1 MAVLPSRL
9 SCETLGLCLEGY
21 GMARRSVFCAALLII
36 ILAASSRQAVA
47 ELAFAGAGASQCDLI
62 NSNAAPG
69 RGSDQNDV
77 TRYVF
82 NWVQGY
88 MSGFNGYSLMINKGS
103 PFDLGAA
110 SPEAQWEG
118 QRAARTLSSGSRRL
132 NTGCHPASRQA
143 SAGLYSPISDPR
155 SGSGLRRYFYTKS
168 SIGGHSRSTDVAALP
183 VAKRIC

>member
-1 MAVLPSRL
+1 
-9 SCETLGLCLEGY
+9 
-21 GMARRSVFCAALLII
+21 MARRSVFCAALLII

-110 SPEAQWEG
+110 SPEAQWEYIVSYC
-118 QRAARTLSSGSRRL
+118 RS
-132 NTGCHPASRQA
+132 HPHDFIVKAIQ
-143 SAGLYSPISDPR
+143 
-155 SGSGLRRYFYTKS
+155 
-168 SIGGHSRSTDVAALP
+168 DVQL
-183 VAKRIC
+183 KLLKK

>member
-1 MAVLPSRL
+1 
-9 SCETLGLCLEGY
+9 
-21 GMARRSVFCAALLII
+21 MARRSVFCAALLMII
-36 ILAASSRQAVA
+36 ILAAPSRQAVA
-47 ELAFAGAGASQCDLI
+47 ELALAGAGASQCDLI

-110 SPEAQWEG
+110 SPEAQWEYIVSYC
-118 QRAARTLSSGSRRL
+118 RS
-132 NTGCHPASRQA
+132 HPHDFIIKAIQ
-143 SAGLYSPISDPR
+143 
-155 SGSGLRRYFYTKS
+155 
-168 SIGGHSRSTDVAALP
+168 DVQL
-183 VAKRIC
+183 KLLKK